1 MLLKLDQFSSLNVNM
16 SIVNFGRK
24 IIKLI
29 YARKAIQLR
38 RLRQIEAQRVF
49 YYLSFQNLG
58 PQPSHFRL
66 GHLITTL
73 LAITRLLDFWVT
85 TLPYPTRNWK
95 ATTRWGLSITPHWR
109 KTAKGSLHSPTHI
122 LLWKI
127 IVLICPGLLS
137 SLPQYSPMKR
147 GPCCWNSSWSMNAPL
162 LTLFAQRLTITKNIW
177 TILIHLLMFYMFSL
191 LYFVITEGTK
201 LIAFNVCAI

>member
-38 RLRQIEAQRVF
+38 RDGRLRPRECFIIC
-49 YYLSFQNLG
+49 
-58 PQPSHFRL
+58 HFKV
-66 GHLITTL
+66 
-73 LAITRLLDFWVT
+73 FWVT

-95 ATTRWGLSITPHWR
+95 TTTRWGLSITPHWR

>member
-95 ATTRWGLSITPHWR
+95 TTTCLSL
-109 KTAKGSLHSPTHI
+109 TAKRLTASSWHYWQLPRLFSSTRVLQRRGDPIS
-122 LLWKI
+122 WKHFHGTSSTTYCI
-127 IVLICPGLLS
+127 FRAGQVTGRPALLS
-137 SLPQYSPMKR
+137 VVRQT
-147 GPCCWNSSWSMNAPL
+147 N
-162 LTLFAQRLTITKNIW
+162 TIHKHKKIR
-177 TILIHLLMFYMFSL
+177 
-191 LYFVITEGTK
+191 
-201 LIAFNVCAI
+201 